1 MESGAALAV
10 ARWIFFS
17 SAMTVFG
24 VALFPLCALRSSR
37 DGEGVIGCQ
46 PLIFGA
52 AVLALASSLAWL
64 VLITVDFG
72 GEDPASFV
80 NTASTILFET
90 DFGPAWLVRLAAV
103 FALVASTALRL
114 PEAVVL
120 APAAIVLGSEAWFGH
135 SAIGGPIQHIIQ
147 IAHLLS
153 AGAWLGGL
161 VALTGVIRQVIQK
174 RLSPERL
181 RLTLLNFSGLRIISV
196 EMAVITGLLNTW
208 FVVGSI
214 SRFAA
219 EYALVLVIKVAL
231 FLVMALIALFNRF
244 RFLPQLQMPGL
255 HDHAVRRFRQT
266 VFLEQALG
274 LAVLLAASVLGLTE
288 PTAF

>member
-1 MESGAALAV
+1 MESGAALVV

-17 SAMTVFG
+17 SAMAVFG
-24 VALFPLCALRSSR
+24 VALFPLYALRSSR

-120 APAAIVLGSEAWFGH
+120 APAAIVLGSEAW
-135 SAIGGPIQHIIQ
+135 AYP
-147 IAHLLS
+147 AHHTSCTCSLS
-153 AGAWLGGL
+153 RCL
-161 VALTGVIRQVIQK
+161 
-174 RLSPERL
+174 
-181 RLTLLNFSGLRIISV
+181 
-196 EMAVITGLLNTW
+196 
-208 FVVGSI
+208 
-214 SRFAA
+214 
-219 EYALVLVIKVAL
+219 
-231 FLVMALIALFNRF
+231 
-244 RFLPQLQMPGL
+244 
-255 HDHAVRRFRQT
+255 VRRIGCARWRGPPRHAKAIIAGTPPPYPCQLFR
-266 VFLEQALG
+266 LG
-274 LAVLLAASVLGLTE
+274 DNQR
-288 PTAF
+288 